1 LGVAEDTEA
10 KGGWR
15 GFGGTALTI
24 AATALISVVITYTAT
39 KGMDWYFADEKALQ
53 ITTPASQNLVA
64 VPNALSGRLEVS
76 YVNGPNDK
84 QPVQSLFGYRITV
97 LNKSQK
103 QTAENISLYVFPP
116 DNVTL
121 VSTPQVSTNPEALA
135 KIIEK
140 EREPVKNGFHIT
152 LAYLQPGQS
161 VTYSYT
167 GLSGQKIEGSSS
179 PSVEVNAKD
188 WKPIYQKSDDYIN
201 DASVRKAQEDLF
213 RQFEILTVAMTILFV
228 ISFLMFG
235 WTRRGRY

>member
-10 KGGWR
+10 KGSWR
-15 GFGGTALTI
+15 AFGGTALTI
-24 AATALISVVITYTAT
+24 ATTALITVVITYTAT
-39 KGMDWYFADEKALQ
+39 KGMDWFFADEKALQ
-53 ITTPASQNLVA
+53 ITAPASQNLIA

-76 YVNGPNDK
+76 YINGPNDR

-97 LNKSQK
+97 SNKSQK
-103 QTAENISLYVFPP
+103 QTAENVSLYIFPP

-135 KIIEK
+135 KIVEK
-140 EREPVKNGFHIT
+140 EREPVKNGVHIT

-179 PSVEVNAKD
+179 PSIEVNAKD
-188 WKPIYQKSDDYIN
+188 WKPIYHKSDDYTN
-201 DASVRKAQEDLF
+201 DASVRKPQIDVVI
-213 RQFEILTVAMTILFV
+213 QILMLFV
-228 ISFLMFG
+228 PVIATIAIIAFPF
-235 WTRRGRY
+235 WRQRGRY